1 MHLRQ
6 SALTYSA
13 CGPFTKN
20 KKEYKKLRKQGIQD
34 IFYENKIEK
43 ACFQHN
49 MAYADF
55 KDLPRK
61 IISDNVFIYIYIY
74 IYIYIFIYM
83 FEITFTK
90 H

>member
-49 MAYADF
+49 WLM
-55 KDLPRK
+55 L
-61 IISDNVFIYIYIY
+61 ILNIYIYIY
-74 IYIYIFIYM
+74 ICSKSHLQNIKISLSLNIIETLKYA
-83 FEITFTK
+83 
-90 H
+90 